1 MYRMHEK
8 VRFDR
13 FLPQKGTKNSVINE
27 ESMTEIVRKFYER
40 VTERFRLLQ
49 KHMFLSSICHNNIRK
64 SQKN

>member
-1 MYRMHEK
+1 MSWMHEK
-8 VRFDR
+8 VRIDS

-40 VTERFRLLQ
+40 VTEWFRLLQ
-49 KHMFLSSICHNNIRK
+49 KHMFLSFVCNNNIRK

>member
-1 MYRMHEK
+1 MDKMSGK
-8 VRFDR
+8 GRFDR

-27 ESMTEIVRKFYER
+27 ESMTENVRKFYER

-49 KHMFLSSICHNNIRK
+49 KHMFLSCVCNNNIRK

>member
-1 MYRMHEK
+1 MCRMHEK
-8 VRFDR
+8 VRYDR

-27 ESMTEIVRKFYER
+27 EIMTENVRKFYER

>member
-49 KHMFLSSICHNNIRK
+49 KHMFLSCVCNNNIRK

>member
-1 MYRMHEK
+1 
-8 VRFDR
+8 
-13 FLPQKGTKNSVINE
+13 
-27 ESMTEIVRKFYER
+27 MTEIVRKFYER

>member
-27 ESMTEIVRKFYER
+27 ESMTENLRKFYER

-49 KHMFLSSICHNNIRK
+49 KHMFLSSICNNNIRK

>member
-1 MYRMHEK
+1 MCRTREK

-40 VTERFRLLQ
+40 VTEWCQ
-49 KHMFLSSICHNNIRK
+49 M
-64 SQKN
+64 

>member
-1 MYRMHEK
+1 MDKMSGK
-8 VRFDR
+8 GRFDR

-27 ESMTEIVRKFYER
+27 ESMTENLRKFYES

-49 KHMFLSSICHNNIRK
+49 KHMFLSYVCNNNIRK

>member
-1 MYRMHEK
+1 MSWMHEK
-8 VRFDR
+8 VRIDS

-27 ESMTEIVRKFYER
+27 ESMTENLRKFYER

-49 KHMFLSSICHNNIRK
+49 KHMFLSCVCNNNIRK